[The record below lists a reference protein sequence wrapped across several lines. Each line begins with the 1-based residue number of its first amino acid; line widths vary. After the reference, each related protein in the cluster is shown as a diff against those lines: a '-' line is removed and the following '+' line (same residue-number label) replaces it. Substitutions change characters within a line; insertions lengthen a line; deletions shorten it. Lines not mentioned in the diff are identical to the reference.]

1 MMMNTISPAQVRAA
15 RALLGIS
22 VDELSAES
30 GVSAF
35 VILQC
40 ESPVAG
46 KAVDA
51 GALTALHGALQRL
64 GVTFLADGDCAIGGD
79 GVRLTRRE
87 PGEEGIPPERLNA
100 TNDD

>member
-1 MMMNTISPAQVRAA
+1 MMTNTISPAQVRAA

-40 ESPVAG
+40 ESQVPG

-51 GALTALHGALQRL
+51 AALEALHGALQRL
-64 GVTFLADGDCAIGGD
+64 GVTFLADGDCAIGGE

-87 PGEEGIPPERLNA
+87 PGDEGMPPEKLNA
-100 TNDD
+100 SNDD